1 MCTLIVLDRLIPG
14 LPLVVASN
22 RDEYLARP
30 AAPPARIEAAVPG
43 EPAFVAPQDL
53 EAGGTWMG
61 LNARGLFVG
70 LTNRPTEQKRR
81 DRRSRGLLVL
91 DALRREDAAGLA
103 DEMRGLRAE
112 SYNPFNLFW
121 ADGRRTYV
129 TSDDGVRCATRELEP
144 GLHVLCNRDIDDPS
158 SKKIS
163 QLRSRLAGIERK
175 VRVDAL
181 FRALGDVLGS
191 HGEPLSPLDHA
202 CVHGAEYGTRSSTL
216 LAVGHGRWR
225 LSFADG
231 RPCETK
237 YRNHSALL
245 DDLRQP
251 TAGSAW
257 R

>member
-1 MCTLIVLDRLIPG
+1 MCTLIVFDRLVPG

-61 LNARGLFVG
+61 VNARGLFVG
-70 LTNRPTEQKRR
+70 LTNRPIEQKRR
-81 DRRSRGLLVL
+81 GCRSRGLLVL
-91 DALRREDAAGLA
+91 DALRRPDAASVAAQLRGVAAA
-103 DEMRGLRAE
+103 D
-112 SYNPFNLFW
+112 YNPFNLFW

-129 TSDDGVRCATRELEP
+129 TSHDGARCTTQELPP
-144 GLHVLCNRDIDDPS
+144 GLHILCNRDINDPRS
-158 SKKIS
+158 NKIT
-163 QLRSRLAGIERK
+163 QLRARLAAVERQPDP
-175 VRVDAL
+175 DAL
-181 FRALGDVLGS
+181 FRDLGAVLRS
-191 HGEPLSPLDHA
+191 HGPSDAPLDHA
-202 CVHGAEYGTRSSTL
+202 CVHAAEYGTRSSTL
-216 LAVGHGRWR
+216 LAVGDGRWR

-237 YRNHSALL
+237 YRNQSVLL

-251 TAGSAW
+251 AAPTW

>member
-1 MCTLIVLDRLIPG
+1 MCTLIAIDRLIPG

-30 AAPPARIEAAVPG
+30 AAPPVRIEAAVPG

-61 LNARGLFVG
+61 VNERGLFVG
-70 LTNRPTEQKRR
+70 LTNRPTERKRR

-91 DALRREDAAGLA
+91 DALRRGDAASVAEG
-103 DEMRGLRAE
+103 MRELRADH
-112 SYNPFNLFW
+112 YNPFNLFW
-121 ADGRRTYV
+121 ADGRRSYV
-129 TSDDGVRCATRELEP
+129 TSDDGTRCSTRELDP
-144 GLHVLCNRDIDDPS
+144 GVHILCNRDVDDPAS
-158 SKKIS
+158 PKIAK
-163 QLRSRLAGIERK
+163 LRERLAAVALEPS
-175 VRVDAL
+175 VDAL
-181 FRALGDVLGS
+181 FRALGEVLRS
-191 HGEPLSPLDHA
+191 HGEPDRPLDHA
-202 CVHGAEYGTRSSTL
+202 CVHLPEYGTRSSTL
-216 LAVGHGRWR
+216 LAVGEGRWR

-245 DDLRQP
+245 DGLRP
-251 TAGSAW
+251 PAGGAW